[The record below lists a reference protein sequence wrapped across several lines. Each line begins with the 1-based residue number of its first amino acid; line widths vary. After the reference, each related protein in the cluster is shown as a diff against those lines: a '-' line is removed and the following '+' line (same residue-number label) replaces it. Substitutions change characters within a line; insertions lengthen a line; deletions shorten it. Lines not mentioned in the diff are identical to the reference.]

1 MQINITGKNVSVS
14 STMQEY
20 VEKKFSKLS
29 RFNDQISQI
38 DVIFKG
44 EDRKDAGKTHIVE
57 VTVKV
62 NGRIVKAVEENQD
75 FRTCVDLVVDK
86 LEAQLKKLKEKMID
100 KGRRSLSLSEYLSSE
115 EESKPKVVKV
125 KKFGLKPMDI
135 EEAIL
140 QMEMLGHDFFLY
152 LDAETEKISLLYKRK
167 DGNYGLIIAEE
178 E

>member
-1 MQINITGKNVSVS
+1 MQISITGKNVSVS
-14 STMQEY
+14 QAMQEY
-20 VEKKFSKLS
+20 AEKKLSKLS
-29 RFNDQISQI
+29 RFFDQISQV
-38 DVIFKG
+38 DVVFKG
-44 EDRKDAGKTHIVE
+44 EDRKDLGRTHIVE
-57 VTVKV
+57 VTMKV
-62 NGRIVKAVEENQD
+62 NGRIIKAVEENQD
-75 FRTCVDLVVDK
+75 FRACVDLVVDK
-86 LEAQLKKLKEKMID
+86 LEAQLKKLKEKLIER
-100 KGRRSLSLSEYLSSE
+100 GRRSPSLPEVLSSE

-152 LDAETEKISLLYKRK
+152 LDSETDKISLLYKRK

>member
-1 MQINITGKNVSVS
+1 MQINITGKNISLS
-14 STMQEY
+14 QTMQDY
-20 VEKKFSKLS
+20 VEKKMSKLS
-29 RFNDQISQI
+29 RFFDHISHI
-38 DVIFKG
+38 EVVLKE
-44 EDRKDAGKTHIVE
+44 EDRKDIGKSHIVE
-57 VTVKV
+57 VTLDV
-62 NGRIVKAVEENQD
+62 NGTIIKASEENQN
-75 FRTCVDLVVDK
+75 FRACIDLVVDK
-86 LEAQLKKLKEKMID
+86 LESQLKKYKEKLIER
-100 KGRRSLSLSEYLSSE
+100 GRRGPSIREILATE

-152 LDAETEKISLLYKRK
+152 LDAETNKMSLLYKRK

>member
-1 MQINITGKNVSVS
+1 MQINITGKNISLS
-14 STMQEY
+14 QTMQDY
-20 VEKKFSKLS
+20 VEKKISKLS
-29 RFNDQISQI
+29 RFFDHISHI
-38 DVIFKG
+38 EVVLKE
-44 EDRKDAGKTHIVE
+44 EDRKDVGKSHIVE
-57 VTVKV
+57 VTLDV
-62 NGRIVKAVEENQD
+62 NGTIIKASEENQN
-75 FRTCVDLVVDK
+75 FRACIDLVVDK
-86 LEAQLKKLKEKMID
+86 LESQLKKYKEKLIER
-100 KGRRSLSLSEYLSSE
+100 GRRGPSIREILATE

-152 LDAETEKISLLYKRK
+152 LDAETNKMSLLYKRK